1 MGLNQGQRQD
11 LNTLYCLKLYPAHL
25 VLASSL
31 ADSITG
37 LFKGK
42 IEIEIFIVA
51 CVMFKLLIPSEFTD
65 RATFS
70 MTQEFKGQSAGLHN
84 LVEAKWSV
92 TAGHANRNFSPVIL
106 FKITLEIAGLNMGF
120 ELPKLWS
127 PVKVIGNIRCS

>member
-1 MGLNQGQRQD
+1 MGLKQGQRQH
-11 LNTLYCLKLYPAHL
+11 LKTLYCLKLYPAHL

-42 IEIEIFIVA
+42 IEIERFIVA

-70 MTQEFKGQSAGLHN
+70 MTHEF
-84 LVEAKWSV
+84 
-92 TAGHANRNFSPVIL
+92 
-106 FKITLEIAGLNMGF
+106 
-120 ELPKLWS
+120 
-127 PVKVIGNIRCS
+127 